1 MAKRDYYEVL
11 GVGKSASADEIKKAY
26 RQMAIKFHPD
36 KNPGNKVAEDK
47 FKEAAEA
54 YEVLSNEEK
63 KARYDRFG
71 HQGMGAAGSRSGGM
85 NMDDIFSQ
93 FGDVFGDG
101 NPFESFFG
109 GGGQR
114 SRGGR
119 RQRVG
124 SNLRIKVKLT
134 LQEIASGVE
143 KKLKVNKQ
151 ISCNVCSGSGAKDK
165 TSTKTCG
172 TCGGSGQVR
181 RVTQTFLGQ
190 MATTSTCPTC
200 NGEGNVVTSNCGN
213 CHGTGRMEG
222 EEVITINIPA
232 GVADGMQ
239 LSMSGKGNAPE
250 RGGISGDLIILIE
263 ETEDPVLKRDGN
275 NIIYD
280 LFLNFADA
288 ALGTHVEVPT
298 VSGKVKVKIEP
309 GTQAGKILRLRGKG
323 LPEINSG
330 YHGDQLVQIN
340 VWTPRKMSIEEK
352 AMLEKLRTSENFT
365 PKPDKSDQGFFERM
379 KEFFN

>member
-1 MAKRDYYEVL
+1 
-11 GVGKSASADEIKKAY
+11 
-26 RQMAIKFHPD
+26 MAIKFHPD